1 MSDSLRGTFPVLPTP
16 FTPAG
21 AIDRAG
27 LRRVAEF
34 ALSRDVDGVV
44 FPGLASEYVQLDH
57 RERLSLTTLVGKVV
71 GTRTKFV
78 VGASA
83 ETTELAIEYAK
94 AGAASGACCA
104 MVTARPAMVTAR
116 PPDGLVPFFETLAAA
131 VDIPL
136 MLQNAPAPMGA
147 GLPVDRVIE
156 VLKAV
161 PAVAY
166 VKEESLPCGQR
177 IERILAGAP
186 QSLRGVFGG
195 AGGRYIVDE
204 LNRGSAGTLP
214 AVELVEL
221 HVELMKAYRRGDHV
235 KARHL
240 FQLMLPVL
248 NMQAV
253 YRCSLTKQVLVLREV
268 IDCARVRAPGPAMD
282 AADVRELRAFWEQ
295 VEPWTGPLA
304 ARTTSD
310 GPRG

>member
-1 MSDSLRGTFPVLPTP
+1 MSDSLQGTFPVLPTP

-27 LRRVAEF
+27 MRRVTEF
-34 ALSRDVDGVV
+34 ALSRGVDGVV
-44 FPGLASEYVQLDH
+44 FPGLASEYEQLDH
-57 RERLSLTTLVGKVV
+57 HERLSLTALVGEVV
-71 GTRTKFV
+71 GSRTKFV

-83 ETTELAIEYAK
+83 ETTELAIEYAQ

-104 MVTARPAMVTAR
+104 MVTARR
-116 PPDGLVPFFETLAAA
+116 PDGLVPFFETLAAA

-147 GLPVDRVIE
+147 GLPVARVIE
-156 VLKAV
+156 VLEAV

-186 QSLRGVFGG
+186 RSLRGVFGG

-214 AVELVEL
+214 AIELVEL
-221 HVELMKAYRRGDHV
+221 HVELMKAYRRGDRV

-253 YRCSLTKQVLVLREV
+253 YRCSLTKRALMLREV
-268 IDCARVRAPGPAMD
+268 IDYARVRAPGPVMD
-282 AADVRELRAFWEQ
+282 ATDVRELRAFWEQ

-304 ARTTSD
+304 AWTASES
-310 GPRG
+310 PRG

>member
-16 FTPAG
+16 FTSAG
-21 AIDRAG
+21 AVDRAG
-27 LRRVAEF
+27 MRRVAEF
-34 ALSRDVDGVV
+34 ALSRGVDGVV
-44 FPGLASEYVQLDH
+44 FPGLASEYEQLDH
-57 RERLSLTTLVGKVV
+57 RERLSLTTLVGEVV
-71 GTRTKFV
+71 GSRTKFV

-83 ETTELAIEYAK
+83 ETTALAIEYAK
-94 AGAASGACCA
+94 TGAASGACCA
-104 MVTARPAMVTAR
+104 MVTARHR
-116 PPDGLVPFFETLAAA
+116 DRLVPFFETVAGA

-156 VLKAV
+156 VLEAV

-166 VKEESLPCGQR
+166 VKEESQPCGQR

-186 QSLRGVFGG
+186 RSLRGVFGG

-221 HVELMKAYRRGDHV
+221 HVELMKAYRRGDRV
-235 KARHL
+235 KARHM
-240 FQLMLPVL
+240 FQLMLPIL

-253 YRCSLTKQVLVLREV
+253 YRCSLTKRVLMLRAV
-268 IDCARVRAPGPAMD
+268 IDHARVRVPGPVMD
-282 AADVRELRAFWEQ
+282 ATDVRELRAFWEQ

-304 ARTTSD
+304 ARTTWER
-310 GPRG
+310 PRG

>member
-16 FTPAG
+16 FTPTG
-21 AIDRAG
+21 AVDRAG
-27 LRRVAEF
+27 MRRVAEF
-34 ALSRDVDGVV
+34 ALSRGVDGVV
-44 FPGLASEYVQLDH
+44 FPGLASEYEQLDH
-57 RERLSLTTLVGKVV
+57 SERLSLTTLVGEAV
-71 GTRTKFV
+71 GSRAKFV

-83 ETTELAIEYAK
+83 ETTALAIEYAK

-104 MVTARPAMVTAR
+104 MVTARHR
-116 PPDGLVPFFETLAAA
+116 DRLVPFFETLAAA

-136 MLQNAPAPMGA
+136 MLQNAPPPMGA

-156 VLKAV
+156 VLEAV

-166 VKEESLPCGQR
+166 VKEESQPCGQR
-177 IERILAGAP
+177 IERILARAP
-186 QSLRGVFGG
+186 RSLRGVFGG

-221 HVELMKAYRRGDHV
+221 HVELMKAYRRGDRV

-240 FQLMLPVL
+240 FQLMLPIL

-253 YRCSLTKQVLVLREV
+253 YRCSLTKRVLMLRGA
-268 IDCARVRAPGPAMD
+268 IDHARVRVPGPVMD
-282 AADVRELRAFWEQ
+282 ATDVRELRALWEQ

-304 ARTTSD
+304 ARTTWER
-310 GPRG
+310 PRG